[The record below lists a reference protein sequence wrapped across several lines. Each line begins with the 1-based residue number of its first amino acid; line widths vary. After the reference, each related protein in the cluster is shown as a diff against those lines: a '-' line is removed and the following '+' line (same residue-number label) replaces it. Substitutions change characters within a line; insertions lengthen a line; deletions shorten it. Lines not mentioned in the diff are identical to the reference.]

1 MASKW
6 KVSTAVCAP
15 ACVLALASVALGA
28 TVVKGGSYKG
38 GLVPSRDGVV
48 VSFKVSANGKT
59 VTGLTTSN
67 IPLYC
72 SGGGPPIPIHFKS
85 APISRKGTFSST
97 GIYHVLDGPKKGQLG
112 ATLKITGKFLK
123 GGKEQGTLATDYVGF
138 ASCSG
143 KSPYS
148 TKA

>member
-6 KVSTAVCAP
+6 KASIAVCALGL
-15 ACVLALASVALGA
+15 ALALASVAFA
-28 TVVKGGSYKG
+28 AAVVKGGTYSG
-38 GLVPSRDGVV
+38 GLIPARDGVL
-48 VSFKVSANGKT
+48 VSFKVSANGKK
-59 VTGLTTSN
+59 VTGLSTSN
-67 IPLYC
+67 LPLYC

-85 APISRKGTFSST
+85 APISAKGTFSSI
-97 GIYHVLDGPKKGQLG
+97 GIYHILEGPKKGQLG

-123 GGKEQGTLATDYVGF
+123 GGKEQGTLATNYAGF
-138 ASCSG
+138 ATCSG